1 MRIGWISETAGLA
14 DCSASRK
21 EEGSGHLYARVLY
34 SGQPM
39 KTIRGLL
46 DWLPLDALIDILTPY
61 VPDDIIALCNS

>member
-1 MRIGWISETAGLA
+1 
-14 DCSASRK
+14 
-21 EEGSGHLYARVLY
+21 
-34 SGQPM
+34 M